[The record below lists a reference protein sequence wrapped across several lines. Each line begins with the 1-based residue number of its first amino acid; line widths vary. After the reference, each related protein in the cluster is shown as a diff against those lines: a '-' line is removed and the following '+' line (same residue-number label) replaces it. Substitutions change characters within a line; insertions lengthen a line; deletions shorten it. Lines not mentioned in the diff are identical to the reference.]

1 MEKIVCKKC
10 GHLNDETQIFC
21 ANCEEVLSDSI
32 HGKKYLEQQK
42 KTQKAKRTRGK
53 ILCVMAILLLISCAV
68 FWHLSEKEKV
78 QGIWKGKEGVLFL
91 EPNGEASI
99 FNASFL
105 EEGDYKWKFRPG
117 NRLILVNVDTPT
129 IKTEYKVKF
138 DGEELE
144 LTETADNLNVYS
156 FWAQSQYVFP

>member
-68 FWHLSEKEKV
+68 FWHFSEKEKV
-78 QGIWKGKEGVLFL
+78 QGIWEGKEGVLFL
-91 EPNGEASI
+91 EPDGEASVL
-99 FNASFL
+99 NASFL
-105 EEGDYKWKFRPG
+105 EEGEYKWKFHPG
-117 NRLILVNVDTPT
+117 NRLTLVNENDPT
-129 IKTEYKVKF
+129 IKATYKVKC
-138 DGEELE
+138 DGKELD
-144 LTETADNLNVYS
+144 LTETEDNSKVYS
-156 FWAQSQYVFP
+156 FWAQSHYIFP